1 MTPRK
6 MRLLSKNVAFSFR
19 SGAEEDAFEER
30 FPGTMWSRGFG
41 CCERKTYSVCKP
53 KEWKD
58 TQAWLLE
65 QGYESVILKELSL

>member
-1 MTPRK
+1 
-6 MRLLSKNVAFSFR
+6 
-19 SGAEEDAFEER
+19 
-30 FPGTMWSRGFG
+30 MWSRGFG